1 MCGYFTTYVDV
12 KMKCKMLSLVSSE
25 TVNVHQPAKNLRFL
39 LFILFFHIMRFDL
52 RCMNLDKQSIM
63 WRSFWPLLSHQ
74 QHRVENA
81 FVLYRHQWS
90 TQRPVVNLNDD
101 SSVMTDCWKA
111 IKRNTKWFF
120 FCLHLKKKKNTDFF
134 ISLGF
139 TGRILPYVVLINNF
153 QSTWFKTQN
162 SEVHSLGAILGTSV
176 SSHLFLI

>member
-1 MCGYFTTYVDV
+1 MCGYLTTYVDV
-12 KMKCKMLSLVSSE
+12 KMKCKMLSLESSE

-52 RCMNLDKQSIM
+52 RCMNLDKRSIT

-90 TQRPVVNLNDD
+90 TRRPVVNLNDD
-101 SSVMTDCWKA
+101 SSVMADCWKA
-111 IKRNTKWFF
+111 IKMNTRWFF
-120 FCLHLKKKKNTDFF
+120 FCLHLKNTDFF
-134 ISLGF
+134 HYF
-139 TGRILPYVVLINNF
+139 RILPYVLLINNLSF

-162 SEVHSLGAILGTSV
+162 CEVHSLGTILGTSV

>member
-52 RCMNLDKQSIM
+52 RCMNLDKRSIM

-120 FCLHLKKKKNTDFF
+120 FCLHLMSYARNHVMEKISDTSLWSTARNE
-134 ISLGF
+134 ISL
-139 TGRILPYVVLINNF
+139 
-153 QSTWFKTQN
+153 S
-162 SEVHSLGAILGTSV
+162 SLFGL
-176 SSHLFLI
+176 LNEWLQ